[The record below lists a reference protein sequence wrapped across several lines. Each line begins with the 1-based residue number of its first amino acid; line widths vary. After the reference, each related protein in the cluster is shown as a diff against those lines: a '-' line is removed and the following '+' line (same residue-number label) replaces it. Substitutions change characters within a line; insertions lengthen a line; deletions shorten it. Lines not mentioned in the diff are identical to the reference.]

1 MCGKPTLV
9 AGAFQVL
16 FFLNKVEAASEMG
29 TIPGYGPELL
39 VFMKDDKL
47 LFGQESVILEGTDS
61 LYDPG
66 FSRHLMGKK
75 SP

>member
-1 MCGKPTLV
+1 M

-39 VFMKDDKL
+39 IFVKDYKL
-47 LFGQESVILEGTDS
+47 LFDQERVILKGTDS
-61 LYDPG
+61 LNDPG
-66 FSRHLMGKK
+66 FSRHLVGKK